1 MVMYIETTLF
11 IIMKVMCTSKDFIVH
26 YCKELTNINIS
37 YVRMKQVLIL
47 KLFCNVSDTNLTCIE
62 ESSTVE
68 SYHKLLPF

>member
-26 YCKELTNINIS
+26 YCDELTNINIS

-47 KLFCNVSDTNLTCIE
+47 KLFCNVSD
-62 ESSTVE
+62 S
-68 SYHKLLPF
+68 KLDMY